1 MNVDRAQLNA
11 ERATQLQAAAD
22 EELRERWRDGIRT
35 ALECVGSCL
44 LGVFFIGASFY
55 VSDYQLGLVYFW
67 SGLIV
72 GYSLMIASLAGFYRR
87 GEARGQW

>member
-1 MNVDRAQLNA
+1 MTMDRAELHA
-11 ERATQLQAAAD
+11 RRAAQLQEDVD

-44 LGVFFIGASFY
+44 LGLFFIGVSAY